1 MVKDELMGVARIDAR
16 NETSNEILELGLTE
30 KNDPGT
36 KRPGTV
42 VVKLLVSSNLQ
53 AL

>member
-1 MVKDELMGVARIDAR
+1 MVRDELMGVVRIGAR
-16 NETSNEILELGLTE
+16 NETANEVLEMSLTE

-36 KRPGTV
+36 PLPGTV
-42 VVKLLVSSNLQ
+42 VVKLFVSSNLQ